1 MADTPS
7 QVNNT
12 KVDIAQLV
20 ADHHRAVYQYA
31 YRLTGSVQDAE
42 DLTQHVFLVAQSHIG
57 ELRSV
62 DRVRSWFFTILR
74 NRFLKD
80 KQRRR
85 PVPVADI
92 QLDIDTIPDVPLP
105 EEIDQE
111 SLQKALNR
119 LSDGFRLIL
128 VMFYFENS
136 SYREISDQL
145 GVPLGTVM
153 SRLARAK
160 ASLRALLFEGETQKT
175 SHHPTRSPLDT
186 IESISP

>member
-7 QVNNT
+7 KVNIT

-31 YRLTGSVQDAE
+31 YRLTGAVQDAE

-62 DRVRSWFFTILR
+62 DSARSWLFTILR

-80 KQRRR
+80 RQRRR
-85 PVPVADI
+85 PVPVADL
-92 QLDIDTIPDVPLP
+92 QLDIDTIPDLPLT
-105 EEIDQE
+105 EEIDLE

-128 VMFYFENS
+128 VMFYFENC
-136 SYREISDQL
+136 SYRQISDQL

-160 ASLRALLFEGETQKT
+160 ASLRTLLFEAETRDPSQN
-175 SHHPTRSPLDT
+175 PTRSPLDT